1 MRYLRFIVTLITII
15 VFSCAD
21 VFGQYLNTNF
31 EYTNKGQQEIKNRGD
46 SLLAYSDSLYGIGL
60 SLFLQGKNIEAID
73 YFRRSNSID
82 SLNWNYDWDYD
93 LGILNSPKSWLS
105 YILYS
110 IGEKEEA
117 QKVITSYDAPHS
129 FDLTARVS
137 S

>member
-31 EYTNKGQQEIKNRGD
+31 EYTNKGQQEIKNRDD

-60 SLFLQGKNIEAID
+60 SLFHQGKNIEAID

-82 SLNWNYDWDYD
+82 SLNWNYETETFKSKFISHHCT
-93 LGILNSPKSWLS
+93 GIIITNSH
-105 YILYS
+105 
-110 IGEKEEA
+110 
-117 QKVITSYDAPHS
+117 T
-129 FDLTARVS
+129 
-137 S
+137 